1 MKVKFSIINLVLGGY
16 SLDSKHFS
24 DCIMCV
30 SLLLVPTICVCL
42 YHVCLSVS
50 SVSVYFICVC
60 LYHVC
65 QFTSCVS
72 VCIKSFIFLKPRE
85 TVTLCIVSWHKPPSC
100 INRDC
105 HYCARRMLSPAS
117 LLMSHSSPG
126 RCSWQTGLCQYL
138 CLHSPLCPVH
148 MCHPLAGEVCTVYCN
163 QIIKVSFTYFP
174 PLGSRLSAY
183 SFDHFN

>member
-85 TVTLCIVSWHKPPSC
+85 TVTL
-100 INRDC
+100 
-105 HYCARRMLSPAS
+105 YCVMTQTS
-117 LLMSHSSPG
+117 LLYK
-126 RCSWQTGLCQYL
+126 Q
-138 CLHSPLCPVH
+138 
-148 MCHPLAGEVCTVYCN
+148 
-163 QIIKVSFTYFP
+163 
-174 PLGSRLSAY
+174 RLSLLRSADVKPRVSPDVTLLSRALLLTNWLVSVPVPALATLPCTHVSPTGWRGLY
-183 SFDHFN
+183 CVLQSNH